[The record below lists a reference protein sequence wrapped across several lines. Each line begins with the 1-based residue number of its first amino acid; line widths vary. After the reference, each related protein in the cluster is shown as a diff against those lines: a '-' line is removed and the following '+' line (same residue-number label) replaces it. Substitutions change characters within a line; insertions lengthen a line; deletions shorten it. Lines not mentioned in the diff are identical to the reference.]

1 MEASK
6 TKSNSTPMS
15 VRERILTALKRQPVD
30 RLPFVPLIDNYTILD
45 MPPEIVP
52 PDIRNSPRG
61 ILVAAQNLGC
71 DIMLRHVPVAAR
83 PRTVAPHLQSLGA
96 FGPPVNVKTEFQDGH
111 FCEVLETP
119 VGTLT
124 GRWKFTNR
132 VGWIPHPVR
141 HAVLNVEELKIFH
154 YAVDHLM
161 RDWAPPDPEA
171 FLTIERELGES
182 GLATASISNSPF
194 MFFIEMAVGL
204 EQTYYLLQDHP
215 EEVEVVLD
223 KLHASLKRYVQVVAE
238 SPAEVVIQYENTS
251 STLLSPAMF
260 RRYCLPYLNEY
271 ADILKNA
278 GKIFLVHMC
287 GTLNRLTDD
296 IGHGRFHGI
305 ADITPEPTGD
315 LPLDEAARRLPGMVV
330 VGGID
335 PNTFI
340 NPDPAAVAAEVSGL
354 IQRVKPYPGVLL
366 GSADT
371 TPRGTPP
378 ENIRLIQGLVETVGA
393 FI

>member
-1 MEASK
+1 MPTETIRPK
-6 TKSNSTPMS
+6 PERMTG
-15 VRERILTALKRQPVD
+15 RERILAALRRQPVD
-30 RLPFVPLIDNYTILD
+30 RLPFVPLIDNYTVLD

-52 PDIRNSPRG
+52 PDQRNNPRG
-61 ILVAAQNLGC
+61 LLTAARNLGC
-71 DIMLRHVPVAAR
+71 DIMLRHVPIAAR
-83 PRTVAPHLQSLGA
+83 PRSTAPHLQSLGA

-111 FCEVLETP
+111 LCEIIETP
-119 VGTLT
+119 VGALT
-124 GRWKFTNR
+124 GRWKFTDR
-132 VGWIPHPVR
+132 VGWIPHSVR
-141 HAVLNVEELKIFH
+141 HAVLNFEELKIFD
-154 YAVDHLM
+154 YAVDHLIE
-161 RDWAPPDPEA
+161 DWAPPDPEA
-171 FLTIERELGES
+171 FRTIENELGES

-215 EEVEVVLD
+215 AEVEAVLD
-223 KLHASLKRYVQVVAE
+223 KLHASLKRYVRVAAE

-271 ADILKNA
+271 ADILRDA
-278 GKIFLVHMC
+278 GKIFLIHMC
-287 GTLNRLTDD
+287 GTLFRLVDD
-296 IGHGRFHGI
+296 IAAGHFHGI
-305 ADITPEPTGD
+305 ADITPQPTGD
-315 LPLDEAARRLPGMVV
+315 LPLDVAAQRLPGMVV

-340 NPDPAAVAAEVSGL
+340 NPDPAAVEAEVSGL
-354 IQRVKPYPGVLL
+354 IERIKPYPGVLL

-378 ENIRLIQGLVETVGA
+378 ENFRLIQRLVETVGVYE
-393 FI
+393 